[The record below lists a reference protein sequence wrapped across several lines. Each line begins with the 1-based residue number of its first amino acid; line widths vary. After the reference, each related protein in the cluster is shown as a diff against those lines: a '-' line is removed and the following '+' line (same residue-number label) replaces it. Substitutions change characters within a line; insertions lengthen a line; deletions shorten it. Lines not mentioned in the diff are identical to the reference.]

1 MKKIIVS
8 LIFIL
13 CFLPNSFAKTIY
25 CFKANKGNELIK
37 STIPTDL
44 INSEEIRYFLIDD
57 KKKKFTQI
65 KSFYESSEKIKYE
78 WEDNNIYEFY
88 YDDLIEGSEKS
99 DFWDKAKII
108 KFNKNEIVISIDF
121 EAKSQKKRRYK
132 LELDRSAG
140 ILLIAN
146 IELNELNE
154 EIVTDDEG
162 MIYTKDDKEFGWYI
176 KDKKYFCE
184 EHKSL

>member
-1 MKKIIVS
+1 M
-8 LIFIL
+8 
-13 CFLPNSFAKTIY
+13 
-25 CFKANKGNELIK
+25 
-37 STIPTDL
+37 
-44 INSEEIRYFLIDD
+44 
-57 KKKKFTQI
+57 
-65 KSFYESSEKIKYE
+65 
-78 WEDNNIYEFY
+78 
-88 YDDLIEGSEKS
+88 IEGSEKS

-132 LELDRSAG
+132 LELDRIAG

-176 KDKKYFCE
+176 KDNKYFCE
-184 EHKSL
+184 EHKNL